1 MRRALIAILWT
12 LAFAPAAWA
21 GGALLLLPAPDSRP
35 QLFPQLADDGRGA
48 FLLVWQQGRLYY
60 QQEEGDIF
68 ALRLDSEGRP
78 LGEALAVCTAVASQ
92 ERPRVVRS
100 GAGFLVVWQDLRN
113 GRDWDVYGARVD
125 GAGHLLDPQAIL
137 IAGGAGNQASAEV
150 APAGNGWLVVWQHHD
165 GRYYEI
171 RTAFVSR
178 DGEVGTVRPLAFR
191 KQVLHGGSLTLGASG
206 DGWLLFW
213 MDERDW
219 APGVPG
225 MITRR
230 FARLTRDAGSLHVRE
245 IYRPSS
251 AALATEG
258 GRFVSGPGGA
268 SAFVGWGQSGRGRLI
283 PQALVFDGPSVTPR
297 RNPNGRVDL
306 GISGWNSEQSFF
318 LFAHNVQVDGP
329 VAAAFGDRRYVVA
342 ARTRSAARQG
352 DATVYRIIGSAFDP
366 DGRRRIDPG
375 RLPVFHES
383 GMPLANPV
391 LGAGRDGFVLVFEEG
406 TGLKAGKIR
415 FE

>member
-1 MRRALIAILWT
+1 MRRALIAILWS
-12 LAFAPAAWA
+12 LAFAPAAR
-21 GGALLLLPAPDSRP
+21 GGDALFLLPAPDSRP
-35 QLFPQLADDGRGA
+35 QLVPQLADDGRGA

-68 ALRLDSEGRP
+68 ALRLDTEGRP
-78 LGEALAVCTAVASQ
+78 LGKALAVCTAAASQ

-125 GAGHLLDPQAIL
+125 VAGHLLDPQGIL
-137 IAGGAGNQASAEV
+137 IAGGAGNQAGAEV

-178 DGEVGTVRPLAFR
+178 DGEIGTVRPLAFR
-191 KQVLHGGSLTLGASG
+191 KQVLHGGSLALGPSG

-219 APGVPG
+219 TSGVPG

-230 FARLTRDAGSLHVRE
+230 FARLTRDAGSLQVWE
-245 IYRPSS
+245 IHRPSS

-268 SAFVGWGQSGRGRLI
+268 SAFVGWGESGRGRLI
-283 PQALVFDGPSVTPR
+283 PQALVFDGASVTPR
-297 RNPNGRVDL
+297 RNPNARVDL

-342 ARTRSAARQG
+342 ARTRSAARPG
-352 DATVYRIIGSAFDP
+352 DPTVYRIIGSAFDP

-406 TGLKAGKIR
+406 AGLKAGKVR